1 MGGSILYVAA
11 KSKQLREDGWTV
23 SALTIDDYFW
33 NDMSRPII
41 DDVEFSF
48 YELEYDPASYREKRC
63 EKVCQKVV
71 DYICQ
76 FGSCVIE
83 SHFPSAAKWGELIAS
98 KTKAKHIVYLIN
110 ERYEKPSKRDI
121 SFYEF
126 KLARHE
132 LTCIQRKGLEEAMD
146 GSKDASHIASAEI
159 LSAFGASDCVANVEF
174 DDSRVRGA
182 EQCDLKLGSLGRLD
196 KDYVPKMIDS
206 IVEYALRNKDLS
218 IFICIVGDTKDPKR
232 ASYIVNSLKQCRN
245 VSYSMLGTL
254 NPVPEKLIKTWDAAI
269 ASAGAARA
277 LAGHGVPTIKY
288 SADGRPMGIM
298 GSIGDTD
305 SLFLAEG
312 DCGYSLEF
320 LLDSVRLGNVKVS
333 NGPSCSDH
341 PVEYSRH
348 MAFINRSSSEKEY
361 FNVMRGSAD
370 RLPRACFAALSHLIR
385 PLKKKGII

>member
-11 KSKQLREDGWTV
+11 KSKQLREDGWAV
-23 SALTIDDYFW
+23 SSLTIDDYFW

-41 DDVEFSF
+41 GDTEFSF
-48 YELEYDPASYREKRC
+48 YELEYDPASYRRKRC
-63 EKVCQKVV
+63 ERVCQKVV
-71 DYICQ
+71 DYISK

-83 SHFPSAAKWGELIAS
+83 SHFPTAAKWGELIAS

-126 KLARHE
+126 KLARRE

-146 GSKDASHIASAEI
+146 GSKDTSHIASAEI

-182 EQCDLKLGSLGRLD
+182 ELCDLKLGSLGRLD

-206 IVEYALRNKDLS
+206 IVEYALQNKNLS
-218 IFICIVGDTKDPKR
+218 IFICIVGDTKDHKR
-232 ASYIVNSLKQCRN
+232 ASYIVNSLKRCRN

-277 LAGHGVPTIKY
+277 LAEHGVPTIKY

-320 LLDSVRLGNVKVS
+320 LLDSVRSGNVKVN
-333 NGPSCSDH
+333 NGPSGSDH

-348 MAFINRSSSEKEY
+348 MAFINKSSSEKEY

-385 PLKKKGII
+385 PLRKRGII

>member
-11 KSKQLREDGWTV
+11 KAKKLREDGWTV
-23 SALTIDDYFW
+23 SSLTIEDYFW

-48 YELEYDPASYREKRC
+48 YELEYDPASYRGKRC
-63 EKVCQKVV
+63 ERVCQKVV
-71 DYICQ
+71 DYINQ
-76 FGSCVIE
+76 FDSCVIE
-83 SHFPSAAKWGELIAS
+83 SHFPNAAKWGEFIAS
-98 KTKAKHIVYLIN
+98 KTEAKHIVYLIN

-132 LTCIQRKGLEEAMD
+132 LTCIQSKGLEEAMD
-146 GSKDASHIASAEI
+146 GSKATSLVSSAEI
-159 LSAFGASDCVANVEF
+159 LSAFGASDCVASVEF
-174 DDSRVRGA
+174 DESRVRGA
-182 EQCDLKLGSLGRLD
+182 ELCDLKLGSLGRLD

-206 IVEYALRNKDLS
+206 VVQYALRNKDLS

-232 ASYIVNSLKQCRN
+232 ASYIVNSLNQCKN
-245 VSYSMLGTL
+245 VSYSMLGVL

-277 LAGHGVPTIKY
+277 LAGYGVPTIKY

-320 LLDSVRLGNVKVS
+320 LLDSVRSGNVKVS
-333 NGPSCSDH
+333 NGPSGSDH

-348 MAFINRSSSEKEY
+348 MAFIDKSSTKKEY
-361 FNVMRGSAD
+361 FNVMCGFVD
-370 RLPRACFAALSHLIR
+370 RFPQACFAALSHLIR
-385 PLKKKGII
+385 PLKKKGVI